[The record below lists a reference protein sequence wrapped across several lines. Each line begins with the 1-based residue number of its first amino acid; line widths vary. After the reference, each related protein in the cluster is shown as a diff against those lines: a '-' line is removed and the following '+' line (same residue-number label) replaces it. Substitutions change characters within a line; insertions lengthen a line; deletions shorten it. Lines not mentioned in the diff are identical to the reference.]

1 MSTLADLFPKARAE
15 IFRQLFDDPSK
26 EVHLRD
32 LARLAGLTP
41 AALQRELGNL
51 SATSLVTPRRDGNR
65 LYFRAN
71 TDHPLYPELHGLVT
85 KTTGIATELRQA
97 LMPVDGIDL
106 AFIFGSTAAG
116 TLGSSSDV
124 DVMILGSA
132 GLRKITP
139 ALRGVAQSLGR
150 EINPYCLTSDEWT
163 AKRAAG
169 DAFVSRVAAEPKLW
183 LKGGPDAL
191 ATMGR

>member
-1 MSTLADLFPKARAE
+1 MSTLTDLFPKARAE
-15 IFRQLFDDPSK
+15 ILRLLFDDPAK

-32 LARLAGLTP
+32 LARHAGLTP

-51 SATSLVTPRRDGNR
+51 SSAGLVTPRRDGNR

-71 TDHPLYPELHGLVT
+71 TGHPLYPELHGLVI

-97 LMPVDGIDL
+97 LLPVVGIDV
-106 AFIFGSTAAG
+106 AFIFGSAAAG

-124 DVMILGSA
+124 DVLILGSA
-132 GLRKITP
+132 GLRKVTP
-139 ALRGVAQSLGR
+139 VLRGIAQSLGR
-150 EINPYCLTSDEWT
+150 EINPFCITPDEWT
-163 AKRAAG
+163 AKLSAG

-183 LKGGPDAL
+183 LKGGPDAF
-191 ATMGR
+191 ATMGI